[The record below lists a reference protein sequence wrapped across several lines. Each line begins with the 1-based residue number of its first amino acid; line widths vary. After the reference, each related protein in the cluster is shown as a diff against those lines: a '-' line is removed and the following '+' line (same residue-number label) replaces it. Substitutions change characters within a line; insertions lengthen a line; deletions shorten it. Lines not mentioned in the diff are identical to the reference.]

1 MKSQIGPYQR
11 GKARSEIFKYTCQ
24 ICKICKICLLPRTR
38 LAGRRSKAAVDI
50 FGRATAVTL
59 TLFSSGNAEQAVP
72 CRNRLRGSLRL
83 CRHSVPMARLSV
95 RFITTEREECTIRL
109 SRLNPQ
115 MRAAENS
122 EMKHMTYLIQHMIQR
137 MVQRPHS

>member
-1 MKSQIGPYQR
+1 MFEPH
-11 GKARSEIFKYTCQ
+11 
-24 ICKICKICLLPRTR
+24 TR
-38 LAGRRSKAAVDI
+38 WPGRHSNAAVDM
-50 FGRATAVTL
+50 FGRGTAVTL
-59 TLFSSGNAEQAVP
+59 TLVSSGNAEQAVP

-95 RFITTEREECTIRL
+95 RFITTERGECTIRL

-122 EMKHMTYLIQHMIQR
+122 EMKHTTYLIQHMIQR